1 MEGLKKSFFIMVLL
15 SILLSSCSAFDS
27 PSEKVVRADFISSAK
42 DFNIPYRNLIVKD
55 VSNGEINYSVSVRA
69 EVMRA
74 DTDEWSELF
83 GVFDVRKVG
92 DTFIRDETTE
102 WCLMFSSSC

>member
-1 MEGLKKSFFIMVLL
+1 MDGLKKSIFIILML
-15 SILLSSCSAFDS
+15 SLLLSSCTVFDS
-27 PSEKVVRADFISSAK
+27 PTEKILRADFISSAK
-42 DFNIPYRNLIVKD
+42 DFNIPYRNLTVKD

-69 EVMRA
+69 EVKRG
-74 DTDEWSELF
+74 DTDEWSEVF

-92 DTFIRDETTE
+92 DSFIRNDTTE

>member
-1 MEGLKKSFFIMVLL
+1 MNGLKKSVFIMLVLG
-15 SILLSSCSAFDS
+15 ILLSSCTASDS
-27 PSEKVVRADFISSAK
+27 PTEKIVRADFISSAK
-42 DFNIPYRNLIVKD
+42 NYNVPYRNLVVKD

-69 EVMRA
+69 EVMRG
-74 DTDEWSELF
+74 DSDEWSEVF